1 MKTLV
6 VATVIA
12 TAGLFALQANNAL
25 AFDGSFGDGGY
36 GEGGFGSETPPG
48 LTSVQIN
55 LSIIG
60 QGGTNVITNVDNTVT
75 SVHFKQG
82 RIDNNTI
89 LGLINDE
96 FGTAFSPTNG
106 DHLAVSNFWDGKF
119 IVLGR
124 DGTILL
130 QNASSNTNG
139 DHFALEFT
147 HTNTVFA
154 GTATTNFESK
164 ISVMDGS
171 LNYESGNGSNSFHV
185 QGFTSV
191 NDVYW
196 SSNNAESF
204 ELSAGLGAAT
214 FTNTNGVSGILTG
227 SASGSGKDNAPAQ

>member
-12 TAGLFALQANNAL
+12 TAGLFALQANAL
-25 AFDGSFGDGGY
+25 GFEGSFGDGGY
-36 GEGGFGSETPPG
+36 GGFGSETPPG
-48 LTSVQIN
+48 LTSVHVN
-55 LSIIG
+55 LAIIG
-60 QGGTNVITNVDNTVT
+60 QGSTNVNTNVADTVT

-82 RIDNNTI
+82 QIDDNTI

-96 FGTAFSPTNG
+96 FGTAFSATNG

-130 QNASSNTNG
+130 QNASSNTNA
-139 DHFALEFT
+139 DHYLLEFT

-154 GTATTNFESK
+154 GTSTTNFESK

-171 LNYESGNGSNSFHV
+171 LSYESGNGSNSFHV
-185 QGFTSV
+185 QAFTTV

-204 ELSAGLGAAT
+204 ELSGGLGAAT

-227 SASGSGKDNAPAQ
+227 NASGSGKDNAPAQ